1 MPPRRRRRRNSS
13 SIPPDTID
21 DIRRKITDQKEKIIR
36 DFHSLN
42 LNNCNNLFNKWSYKK
57 RQDEEARRGNCM
69 EFTKAKATENKVK
82 EADSRR
88 RE

>member
-1 MPPRRRRRRNSS
+1 MRKRRERETFIHSIDKGFTFTINIMPPRRRRRRNSS

-42 LNNCNNLFNKWSYKK
+42 LNNCNNLFNKWGGIV
-57 RQDEEARRGNCM
+57 E
-69 EFTKAKATENKVK
+69 
-82 EADSRR
+82 
-88 RE
+88 